1 MKIREDFNEII
12 SEIQVNNKEFKMSP
26 RDFLAYFHCAKRSK
40 GNTGRIDNFL
50 ESKRIETIPNY
61 KNVWIDG
68 ELILKHKPKAKSK
81 TESDPI
87 QRINILPSANRT
99 PVTITRDTTLN
110 DAITKMMMHNY
121 SQLPVL
127 SNPKSIVGFI
137 TWESIGCAINN
148 GVTSEYAKDYLE
160 FEHTILEYDTPLLKA
175 IKTVIEKEYVIVQ
188 KKDKSFSGII
198 TLADVSSQ
206 FLTLTEPFLLLE
218 EIENL
223 IRLLLNDKFLVQEL
237 IDFCENENYDISI
250 ESIDDLT
257 FGQYIRLI
265 EKPENWEKLKLKM
278 ERVTFI
284 KQLNVVR
291 EIRNDI
297 MHFDPEGITTEQK
310 QALINMAKFLT
321 GIRKFH

>member
-1 MKIREDFNEII
+1 MQIREDFNEII
-12 SEIQVNNKEFKMSP
+12 NEIQENNKEFTMSP
-26 RDFLAYFHCAKRSK
+26 RDFLAYFHCAKRTK
-40 GNTGRIDNFL
+40 GNTGKIDNFL
-50 ESKRIETIPNY
+50 ESKQIETIPNY

-68 ELILKHKPKAKSK
+68 ELTLKHKPIAKSK

-87 QRINILPSANRT
+87 QRISILPSANRI
-99 PVTITRDTTLN
+99 PITITRDAKLT

-127 SNPKSIVGFI
+127 GSPKNIVGFI
-137 TWESIGCAINN
+137 TWESIGYAITN
-148 GVTSEYAKDYLE
+148 GITSEHAKDYLD

-206 FLTLTEPFLLLE
+206 FLTLTEPFLILE

-237 IDFCENENYDISI
+237 IDFCENENNDKSI

-265 EKPENWEKLKLKM
+265 EKPENWKKLKLKI

-284 KQLNVVR
+284 QQLNIVR
-291 EIRNDI
+291 EIRNDV
-297 MHFDPEGITTEQK
+297 MHFDPDGITPEQK

-321 GIRKFH
+321 DIRKFH

>member
-12 SEIQVNNKEFKMSP
+12 SEIQENSKEFKMSP

-40 GNTGRIDNFL
+40 GNTGRIDKFL

-68 ELILKHKPKAKSK
+68 ELTLKHKPKAKSK

-87 QRINILPSANRT
+87 QRISILPSANRT
-99 PVTITRDTTLN
+99 PVTITRDAKLN
-110 DAITKMMMHNY
+110 DAITNMMLHNY

-127 SNPKSIVGFI
+127 SNPRSIVGFI
-137 TWESIGCAINN
+137 TWESIGCAITN
-148 GVTSEYAKDYLE
+148 GVTSEDAKEYLDLE
-160 FEHTILEYDTPLLKA
+160 YTILEYDTPLLKA

-206 FLTLTEPFLLLE
+206 FLTLTEPFLILE

-223 IRLLLNDKFLVQEL
+223 IRLLLNDKFLIQEL
-237 IDFCENENYDISI
+237 IDFCQRENDEKSI

-257 FGQYIRLI
+257 FGQYLRLI
-265 EKPENWEKLKLKM
+265 EKPENWKKLKLKS
-278 ERVTFI
+278 ERITFI

-297 MHFDPEGITTEQK
+297 MHFDTEGITIDQK

-321 GIRKFH
+321 DIRRYH